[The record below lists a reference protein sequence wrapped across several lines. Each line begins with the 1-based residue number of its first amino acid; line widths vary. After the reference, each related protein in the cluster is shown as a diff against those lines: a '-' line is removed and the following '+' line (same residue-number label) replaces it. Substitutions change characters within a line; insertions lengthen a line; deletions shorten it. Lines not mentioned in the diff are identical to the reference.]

1 MLLLRTM
8 QPLPSKLLEDAVDEM
23 ASLPG
28 VGRKTALRLVL
39 HLLRR
44 EHDAVRQFAD
54 AFVKLK
60 EEIQYCSRCF
70 NLSDTALCNI
80 CSDSSRDTSLLCVVE
95 DVRDVMAIENT
106 GQFRGYFHVLGGII
120 SPMQGIGP
128 ADIEIESLLERVASG
143 QISEVIFALSA
154 TMEGDTTNFYLYR
167 RLRDFPIKMS
177 TLARGVAVGDELE
190 YADEITLGRS
200 ILHRTP
206 FDLNPGR

>member
-1 MLLLRTM
+1 M
-8 QPLPSKLLEDAVDEM
+8 QPLPSKLLEEAVDEM

-44 EHDAVRQFAD
+44 EPEAVRQFSAS
-54 AFVKLK
+54 FVKLK

-80 CSDSSRDTSLLCVVE
+80 CSDSSRDASLLCVVE

-106 GQFRGYFHVLGGII
+106 GQYRGYFHVLGGII

-128 ADIEIESLLERVASG
+128 ADIEIESLVERVSAG
-143 QISEVIFALSA
+143 QINEVIFALSA

-167 RLRDFPIKMS
+167 RLRDFPLKMS

-206 FDLNPGR
+206 FDLNPSR